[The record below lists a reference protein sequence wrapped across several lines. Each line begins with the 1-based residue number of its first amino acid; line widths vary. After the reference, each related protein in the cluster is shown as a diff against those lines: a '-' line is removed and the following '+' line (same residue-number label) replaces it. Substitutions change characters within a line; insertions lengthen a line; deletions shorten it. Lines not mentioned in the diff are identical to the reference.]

1 MLQVADGAVA
11 ATERNGNLDAAQAR
25 QSQLHYA
32 ALLRR
37 EVRQEGAK
45 GPARLSV
52 DGHLLGSRTGIDRRG
67 GSGQWH
73 VPASKAHLVDDHV
86 VGDGEQPAPER
97 AAAVAGKA
105 TEGLG
110 EDLRRGVLRRFLRPK
125 TAVAEP
131 VDGRDMVV
139 VEVREG
145 ARIGARRADEGAF
158 IGG

>member
-1 MLQVADGAVA
+1 MLQIADGAVA

-25 QSQLHYA
+25 QPQLHHA

-37 EVRQEGAK
+37 EVRQDGTK
-45 GPARLSV
+45 GPARLGI
-52 DGHLLGSRTGIDRRG
+52 DGHLLGSRAGVDRRG
-67 GSGQWH
+67 GSGQGH
-73 VPASKAHLVDDHV
+73 VRASKAHLVDDHV

-97 AAAVAGKA
+97 TAAVAGEA

-110 EDLRRGVLRRFLRPK
+110 EDLRRGVLRRFLRPQ

-131 VDGRDMVV
+131 VDGRDMAVI
-139 VEVREG
+139 EDREG
-145 ARIGARRADEGAF
+145 AWIGAGRVDEGAL